1 MKKFIAS
8 LWQRRWCRVLGVGAV
23 FCLLPLVHPFIRQ
36 SIFGPTIDGVPW
48 CVWEDEIRA
57 AAEPQRG
64 RRSWFGQL
72 LADLGMGRQRIGL
85 DRNFE
90 ALPVYLHL
98 TNDSD
103 VIVRRYAISQ
113 LRDWRNIHE
122 DTVPTLRGRL
132 DDDDPLCRLWA
143 AQVVWFATKERETIE
158 VVRPLQNH
166 EDLEVRR
173 TAVSLLCYMSRN
185 EPSLFDNVAKFA
197 NDPDA
202 IVRMD
207 AVNALQAFGKRALPL
222 LRHALRDPDKIV
234 RLTAIRVTS
243 DLRADGAELY
253 PELLA
258 LQTDAEPNIR
268 RNASHA
274 LYTMDPKQFAKPATW
289 VD

>member
-1 MKKFIAS
+1 M
-8 LWQRRWCRVLGVGAV
+8 
-23 FCLLPLVHPFIRQ
+23 LPLLHPFIRQ

-57 AAEPQRG
+57 AAEPERG

-72 LADLGMGRQRIGL
+72 LADLGLERQRIGL

-98 TNDSD
+98 TNDGD
-103 VIVRRYAISQ
+103 LTVRRHAISQ
-113 LRDWRNIHE
+113 LSHWRSTY
-122 DTVPTLRGRL
+122 DKSAPTLRGRL

-158 VVRPLQNH
+158 VVRPLHNH
-166 EDLEVRR
+166 ENLEVRR
-173 TAVSLLCYMSRN
+173 TAVSLLCYMARS
-185 EPSLFDNVAKFA
+185 EPSMFDTVAKFA
-197 NDPDA
+197 ADPDA

-207 AVNALQAFGKRALPL
+207 AVNALQAYGKRVLPL
-222 LRHALRDPDKIV
+222 LRQALRDPDKIV

-243 DLRADGAELY
+243 ELRADGAELV
-253 PELLA
+253 PQMLA
-258 LQTDAEPNIR
+258 MQNDPDPNIR

-274 LYTMDPKQFAKPATW
+274 LYMMDSKQFAKPATW